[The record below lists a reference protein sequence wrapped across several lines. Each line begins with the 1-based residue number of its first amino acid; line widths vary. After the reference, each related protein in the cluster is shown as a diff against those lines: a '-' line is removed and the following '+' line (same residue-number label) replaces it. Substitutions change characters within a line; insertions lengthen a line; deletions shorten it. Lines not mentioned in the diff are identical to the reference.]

1 MNELKKFDNSFRN
14 KKIKLIAG
22 VDEAGRGPL
31 CGPVVAASVI
41 FDKKIFHPQIND
53 SKKISEKTRNEL
65 FDWIIENC
73 SSYGIGIVDH
83 KKIDEINILQASLKA
98 MKIAV
103 QSLKHEPHLVLIDGN
118 KSIQSKIPANTI
130 IKGDSKSFSIAAA
143 SILAK
148 VTRDRMMTKL
158 AEEYPGYG
166 WERNKG
172 YATREHVA
180 AIKRLGITPHHRN
193 TFLKNIIAEMQR
205 ELFIQ

>member
-1 MNELKKFDNSFRN
+1 MNELKKFDNSFLKR
-14 KKIKLIAG
+14 KIKLIAG

-41 FDKKIFHPQIND
+41 FDKKVFHQRIND
-53 SKKISEKTRNEL
+53 SKKITEKMRSEL
-65 FDWIIENC
+65 FNWIIENC
-73 SSYGIGIVDH
+73 DSYGIGIVDH

-103 QSLKHEPHLVLIDGN
+103 QSLKSEPHLVLIDGN
-118 KSIQSKIPANTI
+118 KSFPSEIPVQTI

-148 VTRDRMMTKL
+148 VTRDRLMLKL

-166 WERNKG
+166 WEHNKG

-180 AIKRLGITPHHRN
+180 AIKKFGITPHHRN
-193 TFLKNIIAEMQR
+193 TFLKNIIGEIQQ